1 MALLA
6 ISLPAD
12 QTAREM
18 LALLEVVQRELLPS
32 PDDACLVTRDAHG
45 DIRIRQSISVTPRGA
60 GGTFWITLI
69 QRIVEIRERRVGAS
83 ANAMA
88 NTLRP
93 GSSTLFVVTRNQLTL
108 DRVVALTSAV
118 GGRVLHMQLSRQTEL
133 ALSLA
138 SLMPSAA

>member
-6 ISLPAD
+6 ISLPSD

-32 PDDACLVTRDAHG
+32 PDDACLATRDADG
-45 DIRIRQSISVTPRGA
+45 DVRVRQSVSVTPRGA
-60 GGTFWITLI
+60 GGTFWITLV
-69 QRIVEIRERRVGAS
+69 QRILEIREGRVGAR
-83 ANAMA
+83 ADAMA

-93 GSSTLFVVTRNQLTL
+93 GSSTLFVITRNQMTL
-108 DRVVALTSAV
+108 DRVVALANAV